1 MNPTIQSGMH
11 PDAES
16 LTAFAEQLMPAP
28 ERDQILAHM
37 ATCSRCREV
46 VFLSQRTLEEDQPE
60 AVPSLL
66 EVPKASRA
74 SWFGGWRWAWV
85 PIAALAAFIGVAVLQ
100 HFRGPAEST
109 QVAINTP
116 KTDALQKT
124 EPSNAPPASAA
135 PSSNAAALKSLEAE
149 STNSSA
155 RRDGIVRREDKE
167 EAKQLDE
174 KKAARQKDD
183 AVQSGGASIALPP
196 GVSGGSLG
204 SVESA
209 GSVGSLHGT
218 ISARAKGASIGGP
231 VAANQFQQQNPAQQN
246 ITQQNSAMQA
256 QNVPADA
263 ANKPVMPSAALGAA
277 SEAVTVQ
284 ADKIEP
290 LPTPAPAA
298 PAQVSSF
305 PLTGKN
311 EGTLSPAIAKQ
322 KVMQKI
328 TLASGLGVLSVA
340 SGASRSIALDTAG
353 TLFLSEDSGKQ
364 WQSIQTQWT
373 GRPLL
378 VRTRPVGTQ
387 NGASRA
393 PQTMRFELVN
403 DKLQTWFSYDG
414 KTWTAQPSPLN

>member
-1 MNPTIQSGMH
+1 MH

-46 VFLSQRTLEEDQPE
+46 VFLSQRALEEDQPE
-60 AVPSLL
+60 AVPALGD
-66 EVPKASRA
+66 VPKASRA

-85 PIAALAAFIGVAVLQ
+85 PVAALAAFIGLAVLQ
-100 HFRGPAEST
+100 HFRRPADST
-109 QVAINTP
+109 QAAINTP

-124 EPSNAPPASAA
+124 ERSNATPPSAA
-135 PSSNAAALKSLEAE
+135 PSSNAAALKSLEAR
-149 STNSSA
+149 STKQLAS
-155 RRDGIVRREDKE
+155 RDDIVPREDKE

-174 KKAARQKDD
+174 KKSARQKDD
-183 AVQSGGASIALPP
+183 AIQSGGASIALPA
-196 GVSGGSLG
+196 GV
-204 SVESA
+204 SA
-209 GSVGSLHGT
+209 GSAGSLGSLHGT
-218 ISARAKGASIGGP
+218 ISARAKVSSIGGP
-231 VAANQFQQQNPAQQN
+231 VAANQFQQQNLAQQN

-263 ANKPVMPSAALGAA
+263 NKPVMPSAALGAA
-277 SEAVTVQ
+277 SETVTVQ
-284 ADKIEP
+284 ADRVEP
-290 LPTPAPAA
+290 LPTPTPAA
-298 PAQVSSF
+298 PAQLSSV
-305 PLTGKN
+305 PLTGRN

-328 TLASGLGVLSVA
+328 TLPSGLGVLSVA
-340 SGASRSIALDTAG
+340 SEASRSVALDTAG

-378 VRTRPVGTQ
+378 VRTRPAGTQ

-393 PQTMRFELVN
+393 PQTVRFELVN